1 VEKYSLSP
9 FDLEGNIY
17 GKVIWL
23 RSISKVISFAAA
35 LTILAFSAMASV
47 VINEIELNPPKGG
60 AEWIELYNSG
70 NESVDISGWTAT
82 ITDGSWKGELSAVPQ
97 GTILPPGGFYVLD
110 GLESWNHSNG
120 GYGTLYTAS
129 GEEVDRTALRLDSL
143 GNDFTFG
150 RHPDGYDTNTDGDWG
165 LASATRGASN
175 TR

>member
-1 VEKYSLSP
+1 MVCLLSVLREKRRKEVIGLGSNSKAISL
-9 FDLEGNIY
+9 
-17 GKVIWL
+17 
-23 RSISKVISFAAA
+23 AAA

-47 VINEIELNPPKGG
+47 VINEIELNPPEGG

-82 ITDGSWKGELSAVPQ
+82 ITDGSWKGKLPAVPE
-97 GTILPPGGFYVLD
+97 GTILPAGGFYVLE
-110 GLESWNHSNG
+110 GQESWNHSEG

-129 GEEVDRTALRLDSL
+129 GEEMDRTALRRDSL